1 MTIVSDRQVI
11 MESMERQAQTRYFLG
26 GGATPGSCYG
36 ATFMVPLKTLFSLG
50 PTVPLLQNSGSASAK
65 GIQKFSAL
73 AT

>member
-11 MESMERQAQTRYFLG
+11 MESMERQAQTRYFF